1 MSAKKIVIIATVV
14 VLLAAMVIFT
24 VVRSQSS
31 QTKVITAKVQKQD
44 LVTIVSGTGQIKPKT
59 YVNIGATAFG
69 RITHL
74 YVKEGD
80 AVKRG
85 QQLASIENIQAISGV
100 DAQQAAISSSKTDI
114 GSYTAAERV
123 AQANL
128 EHAKADLEQKQLDY
142 VRAKSLF
149 DAALISKQDY
159 DAKKAALDLAIATQA
174 QMVAGIA
181 QSKAQTDSARGKLAQ
196 NIATL
201 RSNYDSLNKTVSEA
215 PFD

>member
-59 YVNIGATAFG
+59 YVNIGATSFG

-80 AVKRG
+80 HVKRG
-85 QQLASIENIQAISGV
+85 QILATVESVQAKAGVAAQEASIRSA
-100 DAQQAAISSSKTDI
+100 DTDISS
-114 GSYTAAERV
+114 YLAAEKTAEATVAHSEADLQQKLLDWQR
-123 AQANL
+123 AQAL
-128 EHAKADLEQKQLDY
+128 YKAELI
-142 VRAKSLF
+142 AKSE
-149 DAALISKQDY
+149 Y
-159 DAKKAALDLAIATQA
+159 DL
-174 QMVAGIA
+174 
-181 QSKAQTDSARGKLAQ
+181 
-196 NIATL
+196 
-201 RSNYDSLNKTVSEA
+201 
-215 PFD
+215 

>member
-59 YVNIGATAFG
+59 YVNVGATAFG

-80 AVKRG
+80 KVHSG
-85 QQLASIENIQAISGV
+85 QLLATIESVQARAGV
-100 DAQQAAISSSKTDI
+100 DAQQAAISSAKTDVA
-114 GSYTAAERV
+114 SFKAAENT
-123 AQANL
+123 A
-128 EHAKADLEQKQLDY
+128 E
-142 VRAKSLF
+142 
-149 DAALISKQDY
+149 
-159 DAKKAALDLAIATQA
+159 
-174 QMVAGIA
+174 
-181 QSKAQTDSARGKLAQ
+181 
-196 NIATL
+196 
-201 RSNYDSLNKTVSEA
+201 
-215 PFD
+215 